1 MSVNPETTR
10 ISLDIM
16 QLIALGGLIWGL
28 ARMSKAVD
36 TLKEVSDEA
45 AKVVKAVGDKLSELS
60 GRVLVLEDRTG
71 RRSTDVHR

>member
-1 MSVNPETTR
+1 MNPETTR

-36 TLKEVSDEA
+36 TLKEVSDKA
-45 AKVVKAVGDKLSELS
+45 GGLIQAVGDELAELS

-71 RRSTDVHR
+71 RRATDHHR